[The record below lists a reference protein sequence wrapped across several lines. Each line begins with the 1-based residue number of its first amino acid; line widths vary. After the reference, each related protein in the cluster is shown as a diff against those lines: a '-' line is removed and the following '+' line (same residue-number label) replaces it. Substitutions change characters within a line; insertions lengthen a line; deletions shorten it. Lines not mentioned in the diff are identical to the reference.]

1 MMLSILWPSY
11 LGHKCHT
18 MSSFSFSPTEVVV
31 GLALV
36 VVAVFAVIL
45 VGRYYFSRQAL
56 HDFRTKYQGWKWAS
70 PLQARNKYPDVD
82 VFSLTPVFFRFG
94 LAFALAV
101 VFFAFGYTTMPK
113 EEKGDQFAFSIDEDL
128 EIEIPR
134 SQEAPPPPPPPPP
147 PAIAEVVM
155 TVVEETEDISFV
167 DQSVEATTEVEA
179 PAPVVRE
186 KAAPPPPPPPP
197 PPREDEAREIFVVV
211 EEMPRFPGCETV
223 AGDAKAK
230 KACADKKLMEFIYAN
245 IQYPAIARENGVE
258 GNVVVQF
265 VVNTDGT
272 VQDVSTVRDV
282 GGGCGEEAIRIINMM
297 NTMHDRWIPGK
308 QRGRP
313 VRVMFTLPIRF
324 KLQYN

>member
-1 MMLSILWPSY
+1 
-11 LGHKCHT
+11 
-18 MSSFSFSPTEVVV
+18 MSSFSFSSTQV
-31 GLALV
+31 GIGIASGIAV
-36 VVAVFAVIL
+36 MVAIIL
-45 VGRYYFSRQAL
+45 FSRYYFSRQSLKDL
-56 HDFRTKYQGWKWAS
+56 HAKYLGWKWAS

-82 VFSLTPVFFRFG
+82 VFALTPIFFRFG

-101 VFFAFGYTTMPK
+101 VFFAFSYTTRPK
-113 EEKGDQFAFSIDEDL
+113 AESKNQLIFSIDEDL

-147 PAIAEVVM
+147 PAIAEVIT
-155 TVVEETEDISFV
+155 TVLEETEDISFV
-167 DQSVEATTEVEA
+167 DQSVDATTEVEA

-197 PPREDEAREIFVVV
+197 PPREDDVKEIFVVV

-223 AGDAKAK
+223 DGDAKAK
-230 KACADKKLMEFIYAN
+230 KICSDKKLMEFIYAN

-272 VQDVSTVRDV
+272 VQDVSVMRDI
-282 GGGCGEEAIRIINMM
+282 GAGCGEEATRIIKMM
-297 NTMHDRWIPGK
+297 NAMKERWIPGK